1 MSTENKNTSQDTLKL
16 SENDY
21 NHKIKILMEKINTIE
36 NSMKNERVIR
46 MKLEE
51 ENCDLKESLN
61 NFQRQIE
68 EKVIKK
74 LIQDNLFKTV
84 YIEKLNIEKELN
96 MKIDSVIIRIKQ
108 DKPETI
114 LMLKINGKNKS
125 NDNQSRQEYFKNLYD
140 QEKKK
145 NEIFEKEISKL
156 KKEFDNYKST
166 EKEKNSVLIQDT
178 HNKESSNFKL
188 KIDIKSLAEAN
199 KNAIIELN
207 ALNNIIEQLYK
218 QQEIMSI
225 ELSFYKN
232 ELEIR

>member
-1 MSTENKNTSQDTLKL
+1 
-16 SENDY
+16 
-21 NHKIKILMEKINTIE
+21 
-36 NSMKNERVIR
+36 
-46 MKLEE
+46 
-51 ENCDLKESLN
+51 
-61 NFQRQIE
+61 
-68 EKVIKK
+68 
-74 LIQDNLFKTV
+74 
-84 YIEKLNIEKELN
+84 
-96 MKIDSVIIRIKQ
+96 
-108 DKPETI
+108 
-114 LMLKINGKNKS
+114 MLKINGKNKS

>member
-74 LIQDNLFKTV
+74 LI
-84 YIEKLNIEKELN
+84 
-96 MKIDSVIIRIKQ
+96 
-108 DKPETI
+108 
-114 LMLKINGKNKS
+114 
-125 NDNQSRQEYFKNLYD
+125 
-140 QEKKK
+140 
-145 NEIFEKEISKL
+145 
-156 KKEFDNYKST
+156 
-166 EKEKNSVLIQDT
+166 
-178 HNKESSNFKL
+178 
-188 KIDIKSLAEAN
+188 
-199 KNAIIELN
+199 
-207 ALNNIIEQLYK
+207 
-218 QQEIMSI
+218 
-225 ELSFYKN
+225 
-232 ELEIR
+232 